1 MVEIRRKFA
10 RAPKMVTR
18 PMIEKK
24 PERGLVGG
32 DGMTR
37 IILEADLEISLK
49 RTNVI

>member
-1 MVEIRRKFA
+1 MVEIRQKFA
-10 RAPKMVTR
+10 RAPKMVTQ
-18 PMIEKK
+18 PMTARRNQ
-24 PERGLVGG
+24 RGLVGG